1 MKLSGIVLVLQ
12 NLKELRQGE
21 SIEQHLSYLERP
33 LVTGTRGRHAPFE
46 ASALLLCEV
55 ENRLTVCGRDGFI
68 LKVHVALEE
77 SEESI
82 ARALG
87 LSQEEVRRGIQTA
100 LSFVSGKWPK
110 NESYKFYR
118 KRKTYLLGVEKYH
131 TKSLSTPI
139 WNYTKEGSRR

>member
-1 MKLSGIVLVLQ
+1 MKLSGVVLVLR

-21 SIEQHLSYLERP
+21 SIDQHLSYLERP

-46 ASALLLCEV
+46 YSALLVGEI
-55 ENRLTVCGRDGFI
+55 ENRLVKCGRDGFI

-87 LSQEEVRRGIQTA
+87 LSREEVYRAIVSA
-100 LSFVSGKWPK
+100 LQYISGKWPK
-110 NESYKFYR
+110 NESYQVYKYR
-118 KRKTYLLGVEKYH
+118 KTQILARENYH
-131 TKSLSTPI
+131 AKFMSR
-139 WNYTKEGSRR
+139 GSDYEEFKRR